1 MKWLSPSRGSARS
14 NFQEDCRNIWSNW
27 PWHSRIQPSH
37 TPTPATSSTLPVCM
51 THTYDFAHTSWQDG
65 CSTSTVPPTTPPP
78 GAGSLSLRLPE
89 AGSLHIDLSL
99 GLQIRNLGYLF
110 DNEPIGS
117 SHGPAAHSIG
127 EDPPPLG
134 RLLGCA
140 RLGTLGLDS
149 VLSLLHHGLRSGIWL
164 EPQMQ
169 QKPNLQSFLRLVW
182 GVVKCL
188 IGVPYLYT
196 RLGCVGLG
204 WVGLADFTNV
214 SLIKVDCT
222 NWRVYFIELIVQRG
236 LKIRLYC

>member
-1 MKWLSPSRGSARS
+1 
-14 NFQEDCRNIWSNW
+14 
-27 PWHSRIQPSH
+27 
-37 TPTPATSSTLPVCM
+37 
-51 THTYDFAHTSWQDG
+51 
-65 CSTSTVPPTTPPP
+65 
-78 GAGSLSLRLPE
+78 
-89 AGSLHIDLSL
+89 
-99 GLQIRNLGYLF
+99 
-110 DNEPIGS
+110 
-117 SHGPAAHSIG
+117 
-127 EDPPPLG
+127 
-134 RLLGCA
+134 
-140 RLGTLGLDS
+140 
-149 VLSLLHHGLRSGIWL
+149 
-164 EPQMQ
+164 MQ